1 VGFEGEVAGVDVST
15 VDNAACP
22 LGLGLVRDGH
32 FSLMKTAGNT
42 LAAQG
47 KGGLFDL
54 AAAGTIARCG
64 YRGNYAEVTAVFE
77 MLRPG
82 P

>member
-1 VGFEGEVAGVDVST
+1 
-15 VDNAACP
+15 
-22 LGLGLVRDGH
+22 
-32 FSLMKTAGNT
+32 MKKAGNT

-64 YRGNYAEVTAVFE
+64 YQGDYAEVTAVFE
-77 MLRPG
+77 MPRPG